1 MVVSYNYKFR
11 LFILKYC
18 FSKRA
23 ASEQGVIIKIS
34 QVLSEDMTLN
44 IHTAHVL
51 IRLIQNLAQHS
62 FTPLELKSVL
72 NLLDENNEKKIP
84 YRSQLV
90 RALSVVSLRDEH
102 KVCDVFFDIQSESQG
117 ISVPDISKWTSAN
130 YGFSLAVWV
139 RLSRVDTAET
149 QRRQLFK

>member
-1 MVVSYNYKFR
+1 M
-11 LFILKYC
+11 
-18 FSKRA
+18 
-23 ASEQGVIIKIS
+23 IIKIS
-34 QVLSEDMTLN
+34 KVLFEEKSLN

-51 IRLIQNLAQHS
+51 IRFVQNLAQHS

-72 NLLDENNEKKIP
+72 SLLDENLEKKIP

-102 KVCDVFFDIQSESQG
+102 KICDVFFDIQSESQG

-130 YGFSLAVWV
+130 YGFTLAAWV
-139 RLSRVDTAET
+139 RLSRVESTEA